1 MGDTYYTFFI
11 TFARNILF
19 DTSRTQHYKDLI
31 HSIHMKNVLLLV
43 STILLFVC
51 CTSSKERKTLQQ
63 AESVV
68 YTTPDSANKL
78 FKQVS
83 FSNLRSEK
91 DKAYYALLKSII
103 AYRLYERQPLRDINY
118 ALSYYKQHSDYRYL
132 QMAYFYH
139 GAVNNENGGDIIVSM
154 RDFKEAEML
163 ISKTCNKVLESYIYS
178 ALIGIFFSHNVN
190 NLGLEYSNK
199 SIALAKAMNDKE
211 TLSGAYGNKAIFDE
225 RNGEN
230 DSALAYY
237 KLSIKYI
244 DYVKYIYD
252 KANTYDN
259 IAFYYENHSDI
270 DSAKKYHS
278 LAAQCIPND
287 STYSIW
293 NQLYNC
299 KDFYKAI
306 QKSKKISPSNLFEEY
321 NLYVILSQVARENGI
336 NQMAFKYSDKADSIQ
351 DLIENDRYKSEII
364 EVHKEYLSKEQ
375 KATKHNAICTYAIIL
390 TIVIILSFLTIY
402 YIRKHN
408 KKQLLYHQQKIEHL
422 LEEIKSLT
430 ASLSSKNENQKC
442 LHVKIQQEDVIK
454 ALHNELEDLKRQ
466 RNKQL
471 AESKKYLEQLANG
484 LNITTNILQ
493 GKPIKFIEK
502 KDRIDFVR
510 LHSISNSLFKDI
522 IIPLTTTQN
531 QVFYLLAYLGLTR
544 EQIQETLCLND
555 VSFRKE
561 KSRLLSK
568 LSSHAELDKFC
579 DNLRDL

>member
-1 MGDTYYTFFI
+1 M
-11 TFARNILF
+11 
-19 DTSRTQHYKDLI
+19 
-31 HSIHMKNVLLLV
+31 
-43 STILLFVC
+43 
-51 CTSSKERKTLQQ
+51 
-63 AESVV
+63 
-68 YTTPDSANKL
+68 
-78 FKQVS
+78 
-83 FSNLRSEK
+83 
-91 DKAYYALLKSII
+91 
-103 AYRLYERQPLRDINY
+103 
-118 ALSYYKQHSDYRYL
+118 
-132 QMAYFYH
+132 
-139 GAVNNENGGDIIVSM
+139 
-154 RDFKEAEML
+154 
-163 ISKTCNKVLESYIYS
+163 
-178 ALIGIFFSHNVN
+178 
-190 NLGLEYSNK
+190 
-199 SIALAKAMNDKE
+199 
-211 TLSGAYGNKAIFDE
+211 
-225 RNGEN
+225 
-230 DSALAYY
+230 
-237 KLSIKYI
+237 
-244 DYVKYIYD
+244 
-252 KANTYDN
+252 
-259 IAFYYENHSDI
+259 
-270 DSAKKYHS
+270 
-278 LAAQCIPND
+278 
-287 STYSIW
+287 
-293 NQLYNC
+293 
-299 KDFYKAI
+299 
-306 QKSKKISPSNLFEEY
+306 FEEY

-442 LHVKIQQEDVIK
+442 LHVKIQQEEVIK